1 MALNSHLLLLDLDGV
16 VVLESGP
23 PLCEQLEILALHSSI
38 ADQIARLDA
47 PVVVLTHRSRAE
59 ARRILAAAGLQKPIL
74 SGLMA
79 AEDLFLSG
87 FRHRRVGRL
96 LRGGLRKS
104 LILPEVERRYGL
116 KRDRMALIDDRID
129 NVEDMIGAGIGLVMH
144 APSAIGPDQK
154 SIETFDFASALD
166 VFRGWS
172 REEQG
177 GLVINLPPVML
188 SADVVRRT
196 GLSTAPDADH
206 FFNRA
211 RRIASVFRRRLTKT
225 EA

>member
-23 PLCEQLEILALHSSI
+23 PLCEKLEIIALHASI
-38 ADQIARLDA
+38 AELIAGLDA

-59 ARRILAAAGLQKPIL
+59 ARRILAAAGLQKPTL
-74 SGLMA
+74 SAIMA

-96 LRGGLRKS
+96 MRGGLRKS

-129 NVEDMIGAGIGLVMH
+129 NVEDMVQAGLGLVMH

-166 VFRGWS
+166 LFRGWT
-172 REEQG
+172 RDGQHG
-177 GLVINLPPVML
+177 PVVNLPAVML
-188 SADVVRRT
+188 TADMIRRT
-196 GLSTAPDADH
+196 GLNTTPDSDH

-211 RRIASVFRRRLTKT
+211 RRVASVFRRRLTKT